1 MCGDGLGKLQF
12 HRFATRNRIAL
23 DQMLLA
29 LQAYKARH
37 GAYPASVEELKTK
50 LGWKLPKD
58 PFSEKDFVYKRR
70 DKGFILYSVGP
81 DMKDDGGQAIPGDR
95 VRLDSK
101 GDIVLRWDK

>member
-1 MCGDGLGKLQF
+1 
-12 HRFATRNRIAL
+12 
-23 DQMLLA
+23 MLLA

-58 PFSEKDFVYKRR
+58 PFSEKDFVYRRR

-81 DMKDDGGQAIPGDR
+81 DMKDDGGGRPCAKSYSGIQE
-95 VRLDSK
+95 
-101 GDIVLRWDK
+101 GDIILIRNK